1 MACIKQPFLLIKANG
16 GSRQTGLFCQF
27 IDFHGKS
34 PQKGLDLQV
43 YFIVY
48 TLNVEQHIVKSEM
61 TEGFQDDE
69 TQAFRAGFTFYFQQS
84 EGSTNVFRQELAIMA
99 KSNMQGKVCLVTGS
113 SSGIGK
119 VTARELAKMG
129 ATVVMVC
136 RNRVKGESAQAEIKA
151 ASGNA
156 QVELIVAD
164 LSELSEVR
172 RVASEFKQSYTQLHV
187 LVNNAG
193 GINSE
198 HKVTPD
204 GLEFTFATNYLAP
217 FLLTHL
223 LLDVLKASAPARIV
237 NVSSVGQ
244 SKLAL
249 IYFTYELADQLKG
262 TGVTVNALHPGVVAS
277 NFNDGM
283 KGLAHV
289 IGAVI
294 YTFVG
299 ITVESG
305 AQTTLYLATSPEV
318 EGVSGKYFSDRKE
331 ASSSRLSYDVTVR
344 QRLWDV
350 SQELIRQNELSR
362 LIPEK

>member
-1 MACIKQPFLLIKANG
+1 MA
-16 GSRQTGLFCQF
+16 T
-27 IDFHGKS
+27 
-34 PQKGLDLQV
+34 
-43 YFIVY
+43 
-48 TLNVEQHIVKSEM
+48 
-61 TEGFQDDE
+61 
-69 TQAFRAGFTFYFQQS
+69 
-84 EGSTNVFRQELAIMA
+84 
-99 KSNMQGKVCLVTGS
+99 SNMQGKVCLVTGS

-119 VTARELAKMG
+119 VTARELVRMG

-136 RNRVKGESAQAEIKA
+136 RNRAKGEAVQAEIKET
-151 ASGNA
+151 SGNA
-156 QVELIVAD
+156 RVDLIVAD

-172 RVASEFKQSYTQLHV
+172 HAASEFKQNYTQLHV

-198 HKVTPD
+198 RKVTPD

-217 FLLTHL
+217 FLLTQL

-237 NVSSVGQ
+237 NVSSVAHTRGKVDFADLQGTQRYSFTKAYGQ

-299 ITVESG
+299 INVEKG
-305 AQTTLYLATSPEV
+305 AQTTLYLATSPKV
-318 EGVSGKYFSDRKE
+318 EGVSGKYFSDCKE

-344 QRLWDV
+344 QRLWNV

-362 LIPEK
+362 LILEK

>member
-1 MACIKQPFLLIKANG
+1 
-16 GSRQTGLFCQF
+16 
-27 IDFHGKS
+27 
-34 PQKGLDLQV
+34 
-43 YFIVY
+43 
-48 TLNVEQHIVKSEM
+48 
-61 TEGFQDDE
+61 
-69 TQAFRAGFTFYFQQS
+69 
-84 EGSTNVFRQELAIMA
+84 MA

-136 RNRVKGESAQAEIKA
+136 RNRVKGEAVQAEIKE

-156 QVELIVAD
+156 QVDLIVAD

-223 LLDVLKASAPARIV
+223 LLDVLKASSPARIV
-237 NVSSVGQ
+237 NVSSVAHTRGKVDFADLQGTQRYSFTKAYGQ

-299 ITVESG
+299 ITVERG

-318 EGVSGKYFSDRKE
+318 EGVSGKYFSDCKE

-362 LIPEK
+362 LLPEK